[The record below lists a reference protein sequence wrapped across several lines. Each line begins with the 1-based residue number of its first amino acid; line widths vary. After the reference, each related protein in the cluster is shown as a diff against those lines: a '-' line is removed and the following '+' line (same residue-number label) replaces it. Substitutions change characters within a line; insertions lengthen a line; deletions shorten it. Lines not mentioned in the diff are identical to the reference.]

1 MKTTTYRI
9 MSAVMAIVMLLSMT
23 ACGGNEA
30 TPTETTTPPTTES
43 ISVCE
48 ANGHTWTDATCEV
61 AKTCSVCGETEGEAL
76 GHSWADA
83 NYQASKTCT
92 VCGATE
98 GEALTAA
105 FDEHGLVINVTELDT
120 EYDYVTA
127 CYSDETKQTVG
138 KLMISNYRVFAGD
151 ETHPALD
158 GYEWHAVTVTVRF
171 DDENAWNYGASVQT
185 CRENYYDIVGWDE
198 SSTHLEAEKMFQY
211 TVNFNGVD
219 YTECLYEDGG
229 EYTWSEWVDK
239 ACTCT
244 FERYIRVPVGY
255 DGIVLGFYDSAIEW
269 GDGQYIF
276 DIADENTLFFRLDGT
291 GAEYAE

>member
-1 MKTTTYRI
+1 MKKMI
-9 MSAVMAIVMLLSMT
+9 CVILAAIMLLSMA
-23 ACGGNEA
+23 ACGGNE
-30 TPTETTTPPTTES
+30 TPPTETSAPPTTES
-43 ISVCE
+43 IPVCDL
-48 ANGHTWTDATCEV
+48 NGHIWVDATCEA

-83 NYQASKTCT
+83 NYQAPKTCT
-92 VCGATE
+92 VCGTTE

-105 FDEHGLVINVTELDT
+105 FDEHGLVVNVTELDT

-151 ETHPALD
+151 ETHPALE

-171 DDENAWNYGASVQT
+171 DDENAWNYGCGIET
-185 CRENYYDIVGWDE
+185 CRENYYDVVGWDE
-198 SSTHLEAEKMFQY
+198 SSVALDDDMYQY

-219 YTECLYEDGG
+219 YTECLYDDNT
-229 EYTWSEWVDK
+229 EYIWSEWVDK

-255 DGIVLGFYDSAIEW
+255 DGIVLGFFDSAIEW